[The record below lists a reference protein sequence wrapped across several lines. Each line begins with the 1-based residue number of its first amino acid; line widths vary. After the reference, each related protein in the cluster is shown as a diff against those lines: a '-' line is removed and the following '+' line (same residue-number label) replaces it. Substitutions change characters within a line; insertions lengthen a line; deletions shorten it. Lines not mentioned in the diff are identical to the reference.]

1 MSHYEKLYIHLFGK
15 VEDAVN
21 ILSEALAAEPGQE
34 RAALAR
40 AFDCLVKAQESCE
53 ELYIQQGEEN

>member
-1 MSHYEKLYIHLFGK
+1 MTYYEKLYTHLFGK

-34 RAALAR
+34 RAALA
-40 AFDCLVKAQESCE
+40 LS
-53 ELYIQQGEEN
+53 LIHI